1 MPVEVFEVV
10 DFSKYLRT
18 SNVLS
23 IVLRKVK
30 ISILGEN
37 ILEFVVIL
45 SSLMA
50 SIGSV
55 RKAKV
60 FR

>member
-37 ILEFVVIL
+37 ILEFVV
-45 SSLMA
+45 

-60 FR
+60 FRKQNIL